1 MKSSARN
8 QWKGTVSAIEVGA
21 VYAEIGIQLNGGT
34 LLISTV
40 TMASV
45 QALGLIVGSPVLAL
59 VKSTHITLV
68 SDLEGYRL
76 STRNQLS
83 GIIHQIA
90 KGPVSSEVTISLP
103 MGDVVVAS
111 VTTESANAL
120 GLQIGHMA
128 TAVFKAGAVMLAA
141 PVVANI

>member
-8 QWKGTVSAIEVGA
+8 QWDGTVSEIEVGA
-21 VYAEIGIQLNGGT
+21 VYAEIAIQLNGGT
-34 LLISTV
+34 ILISTV

-59 VKSTHITLV
+59 VKSTQVTLI

-83 GIIHQIA
+83 GIIQQIA
-90 KGPVSSEVTISLP
+90 KGPVSSEVTLSLP
-103 MGDVVVAS
+103 TGEMVVAA

-120 GLQIGHMA
+120 GLQIDQTV

-141 PVVANI
+141 PIGAKL

>member
-8 QWKGTVSAIEVGA
+8 QWKGTVSTIEVGG

-45 QALGLIVGSPVLAL
+45 QVLGLIVGSPVLVL
-59 VKSTHITLV
+59 VKSTQITLV

-83 GIIHQIA
+83 GIIQQIA

-103 MGDVVVAS
+103 TGDVVVAS

-120 GLQIGHMA
+120 GLQIGQTA

-141 PVVANI
+141 PVVANA